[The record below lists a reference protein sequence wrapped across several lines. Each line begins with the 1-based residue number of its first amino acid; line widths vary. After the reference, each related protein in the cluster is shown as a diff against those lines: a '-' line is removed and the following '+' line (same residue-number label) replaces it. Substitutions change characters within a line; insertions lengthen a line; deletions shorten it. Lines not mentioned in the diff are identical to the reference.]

1 MRLTRTLALAALL
14 ASASLA
20 APAMAECVYPKT
32 PTSAPNGGTA
42 TEAEMVAGK
51 LVFNDYQKDVNAYL
65 ECLDKESDS
74 RVAEAG
80 DNADQVKQIKQMTA
94 KKHNAAIDEL
104 QARADEFNQ
113 QLRAY
118 KAKHKS

>member
-1 MRLTRTLALAALL
+1 MQLTRILAIALC
-14 ASASLA
+14 ASATLA
-20 APAMAECVYPKT
+20 APAMADCVYPKT
-32 PTSAPNGGTA
+32 PASAPNGNTA
-42 TEAEMVAGK
+42 TEAEMIAGK
-51 LVFNDYQKDVNAYL
+51 QAFDAYQKEVNAYL
-65 ECLDKESDS
+65 ECLDNEANG
-74 RVAEAG
+74 RITEAG

-118 KAKHKS
+118 KKKKGS

>member
-1 MRLTRTLALAALL
+1 MNFTRTLAIALL
-14 ASASLA
+14 ASATLA

-32 PTSAPNGGTA
+32 PTTAPNGTTA
-42 TEAEMVAGK
+42 TETEMIAGK
-51 LVFNDYQKDVNAYL
+51 QAFDVYQKDVNAYL
-65 ECLDKESDS
+65 ACLDNEANA
-74 RVAEAG
+74 RVTEAG
-80 DNADQVKQIKQMTA
+80 DNADLVKQIKVMAA

-118 KAKHKS
+118 KNKNKS